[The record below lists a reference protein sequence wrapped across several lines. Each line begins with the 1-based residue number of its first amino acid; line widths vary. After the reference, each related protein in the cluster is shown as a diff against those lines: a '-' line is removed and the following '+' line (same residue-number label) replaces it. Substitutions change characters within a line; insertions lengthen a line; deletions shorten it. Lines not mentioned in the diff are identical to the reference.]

1 MLDDA
6 KMSDDDY
13 KTDQERSWG
22 THFVSGGVEFAT
34 SLFWQSL
41 QNQDAPLAEIVE
53 SSQGVLEGA
62 DLYCIKKGKTPQ
74 FGICVSA
81 DGYKPGMNAAAI
93 GLATA
98 LSDQPSFVAVFK
110 VPGERRYALPFR
122 RRRQKAV
129 YEHAD
134 GAGLETE
141 DCTAGMEYRRH
152 PVPRA

>member
-6 KMSDDDY
+6 KMLDDEY
-13 KTDQERSWG
+13 KADQERSWG

-41 QNQDAPLAEIVE
+41 QNQDAPLAEIIE

-81 DGYKPGMNAAAI
+81 RLQTGTKCRCGH
-93 GLATA
+93 L
-98 LSDQPSFVAVFK
+98 VF
-110 VPGERRYALPFR
+110 
-122 RRRQKAV
+122 
-129 YEHAD
+129 
-134 GAGLETE
+134 GAQRPTFLRCGI
-141 DCTAGMEYRRH
+141 
-152 PVPRA
+152 

>member
-1 MLDDA
+1 
-6 KMSDDDY
+6 MSDDDY

-93 GLATA
+93 GLGTTLGAIGTNLA
-98 LSDQPSFVAVFK
+98 STLLIA
-110 VPGERRYALPFR
+110 YAPLELLP
-122 RRRQKAV
+122 
-129 YEHAD
+129 
-134 GAGLETE
+134 LT
-141 DCTAGMEYRRH
+141 
-152 PVPRA
+152 